1 MSNNSKWKDNEEDIL
16 KKWADKGACYKIMH
30 DRAHKKLW
38 CLNAWFSIPVIIF
51 STLAG
56 TGNFSQ
62 GSFSSEWKQPLI
74 LSIGAINLLSAIL
87 ATISQFLGVT
97 ESMEGHKT
105 AAIAW
110 DKFSRKIQVE
120 LSKDD
125 SSRQSIK
132 QFLPSRQ
139 EEYDR
144 LIENGPNLPTDII
157 RWFRTVIDTGDYN
170 DNNHGCSTCCYECFC
185 FPCGYDCR
193 IRGRCCTRNIFCKKI
208 KTNEE
213 ELRRKRSIQIEL
225 ENIEKPEILGR
236 LKSTKI
242 FGGKQNP
249 DEIESGYSIYNK

>member
-1 MSNNSKWKDNEEDIL
+1 
-16 KKWADKGACYKIMH
+16 
-30 DRAHKKLW
+30 
-38 CLNAWFSIPVIIF
+38 
-51 STLAG
+51 
-56 TGNFSQ
+56 
-62 GSFSSEWKQPLI
+62 I

-87 ATISQFLGVT
+87 GTVSQFLGVT
-97 ESMEGHKT
+97 EVMEGHKM

-144 LIENGPNLPTDII
+144 LIENGPNLPSDII
-157 RWFRTVIDTGDYN
+157 RWFRNVIDTGDYN
-170 DNNHGCSTCCYECFC
+170 DRNQGCSTCCYECFC
-185 FPCGYDCR
+185 FPCGFDCR
-193 IRGRCCTRNIFCKKI
+193 PRNKCCKRKN
-208 KTNEE
+208 NEE
-213 ELRRKRSIQIEL
+213 EIVRNRSLQIEL

-242 FGGKQNP
+242 FGGNKQNKL
-249 DEIESGYSIYNK
+249 ESGYGIYNE